1 MARARVSK
9 RQYTLHVL
17 PETKDKLRRW
27 AFEHDVSA
35 SSVVDRLTAEF
46 LDKLGDDKP
55 AA

>member
-1 MARARVSK
+1 MANTRTPR

-17 PETKDKLRRW
+17 PETRDALRRW

-46 LDKLGDDKP
+46 LNRLGDDKP